1 MIYSKMRGTPYLAA
15 LVLGLVTAPVL
26 PVAAQESR
34 DPRAI
39 RQRNAL
45 DCTFRLT
52 NDYIKDVI
60 LMQDTTFSPEACATA
75 CARFA
80 EQSVVSMRDAV
91 YVLRYTCE
99 YRGQLVANVDLKV
112 T

>member
-1 MIYSKMRGTPYLAA
+1 MRGIPYLAA
-15 LVLGLVTAPVL
+15 IVLGLVTTPVAPA
-26 PVAAQESR
+26 AAQESR

-39 RQRNAL
+39 RQRAAL

-60 LMQDTTFSPEACATA
+60 LMQDTTFSPDACASS

-80 EQSVVSMRDAV
+80 EKSVISMREAV

-99 YRGQLVANVDLKV
+99 YRGRMVADVDLKV